1 MEMLAIDLS
10 LGLEK
15 LLLIGGIISFSLLVA
30 MYTTYGERKI
40 AAWMQDRRGPNRAGP
55 FG

>member
-30 MYTTYGERKI
+30 MYTT
-40 AAWMQDRRGPNRAGP
+40 
-55 FG
+55 